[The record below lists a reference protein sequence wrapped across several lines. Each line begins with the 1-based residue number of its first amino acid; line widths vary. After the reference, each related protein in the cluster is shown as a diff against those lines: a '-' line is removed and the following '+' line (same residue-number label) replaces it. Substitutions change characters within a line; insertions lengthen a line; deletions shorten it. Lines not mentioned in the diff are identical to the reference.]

1 MKAKGSKVFDVTII
15 GAGVIGAA
23 IARELS
29 KYNLKVAIVEANI
42 QVAEE
47 TSAGNSGV
55 IHGGFDPTPGTLH
68 AKFNILGRK
77 IYEKEWFKELDFP
90 HAKVDSLVLAFD
102 DSEEEEIKKLY
113 EQGLTNG
120 LTANELQILNQEQC
134 LQLEPNLNPEVIA
147 ALLCTSS
154 HIVDPVALTNSLVEN
169 AILNGATIFL
179 GSKVQSIDSTSD
191 AFVIEA
197 FNYHHQTDIY
207 HSRFI
212 VNAAGHYAD
221 VIADMIDDRDFSL
234 KARRGQYR
242 ILEKTERHTINNHIL
257 FMAPTIHGKGVIVAP
272 MLDGH
277 LLVGPTAEE
286 GVAKEDTR
294 LVTVEKFEE
303 IGTIGRKIIPSLR
316 MEKTCGVMSG
326 SRSICVET
334 EDFVIRPSSKD
345 RRFIHVAGIS
355 SPGLSAAPAIA
366 RQVISFIKAQTKLVA
381 KADFIRKQPIVV
393 PNRGEALRS
402 VFQA

>member
-1 MKAKGSKVFDVTII
+1 MKAKGLSVFDVTII

-23 IARELS
+23 IGRELS
-29 KYNLKVAIVEANI
+29 KYKLNIAIVEANI

-68 AKFNILGRK
+68 AKLNVLGRK

-102 DSEEEEIKKLY
+102 DSEEEEIRNLY

-120 LTANELQILNQEQC
+120 LTPDELRILSREQC
-134 LQLEPNLNPEVIA
+134 LQLEPNLNPEIIA

-154 HIVDPVALTNSLVEN
+154 HIVDPVALTNCLVEN
-169 AILNGATIFL
+169 AVSNGATIFL
-179 GSKVQSIDSTSD
+179 GSRVQSIDSSAETF
-191 AFVIEA
+191 AIKA
-197 FNYHHQTDIY
+197 LNYHLQTDTY

-221 VIADMIDDRDFSL
+221 DIADMVNDRDFSL

-242 ILEKTERHTINNHIL
+242 ILEKTERHAINNHIL

-286 GVAKEDTR
+286 GIAKEDTR
-294 LVTVEKFEE
+294 LVTIEKFAE
-303 IGTIGRKIIPSLR
+303 IGVIGKRIIPSLR
-316 MEKTCGVMSG
+316 IEKTCGVMSG

-334 EDFVIRPSSKD
+334 DDFLIRPASKD

-381 KADFIRKQPIVV
+381 KIDFVRKQPITV
-393 PNRGEALRS
+393 PNRGEALRT
-402 VFQA
+402 VFEA